1 MVKFIYRR
9 NYELFGPSKKDKK
22 IYKLE
27 KENKRLKKLCAE
39 KDSFF
44 KEMISDVLRHKSKLA
59 GKHMR
64 DLKDYKNGKY

>member
-9 NYELFGPSKKDKK
+9 NYGLFGPSKKDKK

-27 KENKRLKKLCAE
+27 KENKRLKRLCAE

-44 KEMISDVLRHKSKLA
+44 KEMISDGLRHKSKLA

>member
-1 MVKFIYRR
+1 MG
-9 NYELFGPSKKDKK
+9 LFAPSKKDKK

-27 KENKRLKKLCAE
+27 K
-39 KDSFF
+39 DSFF
-44 KEMISDVLRHKSKLA
+44 KEMISDGLRHKSKLA